1 MLPVPAQLAR
11 VVGKIARFIPGLPGI
26 RGGGKLFAQ
35 LIMHIGIGGH
45 GGAHI
50 DANGCGIDQLDLG
63 DAVRHNRAYM
73 LRQLL
78 AVDGGVQ
85 AGNQAFQHK
94 GGLAGAGNPGHH
106 SQPPLG
112 NFDVQRLYGVD
123 GVGGKLNAPQREQL
137 ALRGLGSQALR
148 FARQERP
155 NAGSSV
161 CFNGRDAALG
171 NHLAAARTGLRP
183 HLNQPI
189 GFG

>member
-1 MLPVPAQLAR
+1 
-11 VVGKIARFIPGLPGI
+11 
-26 RGGGKLFAQ
+26 
-35 LIMHIGIGGH
+35 MHIGIGGH

-94 GGLAGAGNPGHH
+94 GGLARAGNPGHH

-148 FARQERP
+148 FARQEGPMREAAFTSMAGMLPGQSPGRRP
-155 NAGSSV
+155 
-161 CFNGRDAALG
+161 
-171 NHLAAARTGLRP
+171 HGLRP

>member
-1 MLPVPAQLAR
+1 MAAFSPGARLSSTSVVLPEP
-11 VVGKIARFIPGLPGI
+11 
-26 RGGGKLFAQ
+26 
-35 LIMHIGIGGH
+35 
-45 GGAHI
+45 
-50 DANGCGIDQLDLG
+50 
-63 DAVRHNRAYM
+63 
-73 LRQLL
+73 
-78 AVDGGVQ
+78 
-85 AGNQAFQHK
+85 
-94 GGLAGAGNPGHH
+94 
-106 SQPPLG
+106 
-112 NFDVQRLYGVD
+112 
-123 GVGGKLNAPQREQL
+123 NAPQREQL

>member
-1 MLPVPAQLAR
+1 
-11 VVGKIARFIPGLPGI
+11 
-26 RGGGKLFAQ
+26 
-35 LIMHIGIGGH
+35 MHIGIGGH
-45 GGAHI
+45 GVAHI

-123 GVGGKLNAPQREQL
+123 SVGGKLNAPQREQL

-155 NAGSSV
+155 NAGSRV
-161 CFNGRDAALG
+161 CFNSRDAALG